1 MVYVS
6 ERNKWTFHISLTMKL
21 MSFNWKFVFRLAA
34 RERVRRMC
42 TTQILVNYFIVDH
55 VCMKEGNKKKGH
67 ACFCEEDMCNSATSA
82 TATTSFII
90 ALFHLIFLPL
100 IGQLWDLSVC
110 CGAKG
115 KTCWPSLI
123 LFLFETRNVQKWK
136 QILLKKQFCWK

>member
-1 MVYVS
+1 MNVTS
-6 ERNKWTFHISLTMKL
+6 ELFTSLTMKL

-100 IGQLWDLSVC
+100 IGQL
-110 CGAKG
+110 
-115 KTCWPSLI
+115 
-123 LFLFETRNVQKWK
+123 
-136 QILLKKQFCWK
+136 